1 MNNIYNPKSY
11 FKNRFAYDWWKYI
24 AVTLV
29 VCLLW
34 YYAFYLTDR
43 LKPTE
48 KIQIFT
54 SAEITDLKIE
64 KELEDQ
70 FLPQGIYDYFF
81 YRVSEENRYFDVALS
96 SQGFEN
102 SDILILPEEAL
113 TEETLAGC
121 AAFDDALIN
130 RCLALH
136 ADLSFLEGEGKTY
149 GVRIYIAGDDA
160 YNEKLSFCSWLKPD
174 KNYCMVFSAKSKN
187 IGRLSPKADEK
198 NDKAILTYLYLLE
211 RK

>member
-1 MNNIYNPKSY
+1 MNKIYRQKSY
-11 FKNRFAYDWWKYI
+11 FKNRLAYDWWKYI

-29 VCLLW
+29 ICLIW

-64 KELEDQ
+64 KELEDK
-70 FLPQGIYDYFF
+70 FLPQGVYDYFF
-81 YRVSEENRYFDVALS
+81 YRASVENKYFDVALS

-102 SDILILPEEAL
+102 SDILILPEELL
-113 TEETLAGC
+113 TEDVLLGC
-121 AAFDDALIN
+121 AAFDDALVSQ
-130 RCLALH
+130 CLALQKT
-136 ADLSFLEGEGKTY
+136 LSFMENEGKIY
-149 GVRIYIAGDDA
+149 GARIYIAGDDA
-160 YNEKLSFCSWLKPD
+160 YNEKLSFRSWLKPD
-174 KNYCMVFSAKSKN
+174 KNYCMVFSAKSEN

-198 NDKAILTYLYLLE
+198 NDKAIQTYLYLLE